1 MTTSTQPAL
10 HCKSM
15 CEYLCSTMDLI
26 FSLLFSSCLFD
37 FDRLESILVQHE
49 VAECIIEWR
58 NESDFSLVTTLPTSV
73 VALDRDIHSL
83 LRRQNICIA
92 DHSSLGLGSAPATE
106 LIAAE
111 LQNLTTLPS
120 SISDDITSSALQA
133 LADKFHNLHA
143 STLLAGYAVLSYLQ
157 WWKQQCRH
165 KTIDIS
171 TGLYGL

>member
-1 MTTSTQPAL
+1 M
-10 HCKSM
+10 
-15 CEYLCSTMDLI
+15 STMDLI

-49 VAECIIEWR
+49 VAECIFEWR
-58 NESDFSLVTTLPTSV
+58 NESDLSLVTTLPMSV

-92 DHSSLGLGSAPATE
+92 DHSCFGSAPATE

-111 LQNLTTLPS
+111 LQNLTTPPS
-120 SISDDITSSALQA
+120 SIASNDTSSALQA
-133 LADKFHNLHA
+133 LADQFHNLHV

-157 WWKQQCRH
+157 WWKQQSRY

-171 TGLYGL
+171 TGLF